1 MILQI
6 LGVALISLLTI
17 APTTLNNNNIIQDN
31 LLPNIEIQPLV
42 APIDVNSGEWQL
54 QQVNRVLN
62 NVTAKELYLFVY
74 NSISYRKY
82 VFDYGYTNNQ
92 ISSFLI
98 EWAGSSA
105 VTSEFPNDNNIRTSG
120 TYYTGTIT
128 NTFHR
133 STIVILPPPDSI
145 IPTIS
150 LSSTQ
155 IYANA
160 IDYPNGLSVTVQ
172 NNLMSTLI
180 TVQDNNPGVIYEF
193 NRNRVLMGSTNVY
206 EEYGVRARDT
216 AGNVSAYVWIEIF
229 YVIDTTPPYISISTD
244 TINKYRSEYPN
255 GLSTTVQNNLMSAI
269 ITVTDDQD
277 PNPTFEYNRGL
288 VIIDSNNPSETYGV
302 RGKDSSNNY
311 SSFLYITI
319 NYIDDVTDVT
329 PPTIQAL
336 NTTLGFY
343 RSQYPNGVSTTNQE
357 QSILQNIIIADNSG
371 TVTVQYNRNRVIID
385 SNNTSEQYGVRAID
399 NAGNVSNFVYI
410 TINYID
416 DVTDLTPPTI
426 TRNIEQVE
434 FLRTNYPVGVSTTIQ
449 LQAILDS
456 VTLQDN
462 RTGVTYE
469 LNTNLTV
476 LGSNNTSNVIGI
488 RAKDTSN
495 LFSEFVYITLIWTDN
510 TTTDN
515 PPTIIGSNSISFLVG
530 LINNN
535 QEFLQQYFV
544 ISDNGTFDVDI
555 SPDIQYDTLGFYNV
569 TITVTDNDFNQV
581 LKNVRVHIRSNA
593 EIDSSYN
600 PLTDLLSG
608 IFGATLSMVFTIGTI
623 NILGFRLL
631 DAMGIIILG
640 AVIWFV
646 YKAIRG

>member
-1 MILQI
+1 MISQI

-17 APTTLNNNNIIQDN
+17 APTTIQNNNINQDN
-31 LLPNIEIQPLV
+31 LLPNIEIQPLA
-42 APIDVNSGEWQL
+42 APISITSTQWVFQRTETLSGMTLWEYNFNFNGTLVWK
-54 QQVNRVLN
+54 
-62 NVTAKELYLFVY
+62 TELSHNTTYDFARGWGQRGSLVPNLGPQIIPQGTY
-74 NSISYRKY
+74 H
-82 VFDYGYTNNQ
+82 FD
-92 ISSFLI
+92 SSFVN
-98 EWAGSSA
+98 GYHR
-105 VTSEFPNDNNIRTSG
+105 D
-120 TYYTGTIT
+120 
-128 NTFHR
+128 TF
-133 STIVILPPPDSI
+133 VVLPPPDTI
-145 IPTIS
+145 IPTIT

-155 IYANA
+155 IYVNA
-160 IDYPNGLSVTVQ
+160 IDYPNGLSVTAQ
-172 NNLMSTLI
+172 NNLMSPLI
-180 TVQDNNPGVIYEF
+180 TVSDNNPGVIYEF

-216 AGNVSAYVWIEIF
+216 AGNVSPYKYIEIF
-229 YVIDTTPPYISISTD
+229 YVIDTTPPYISIITD

-269 ITVTDDQD
+269 ITVTDDID

-336 NTTLGFY
+336 NTILGFY

-357 QSILQNIIIADNSG
+357 QLILQNIIIADNKG
-371 TVTVQYNRNRVIID
+371 TVSVQYNRNRVIID

-399 NAGNVSNFVYI
+399 EAGNVSNFIYI

-416 DVTDLTPPTI
+416 DVTDVTPPTI
-426 TRNIEQVE
+426 TRNIDQVE

-449 LQAILDS
+449 LQAILNS
-456 VTLQDN
+456 VTLQDDKA
-462 RTGVTYE
+462 GVSYE

-488 RAKDTSN
+488 RAKDLSDN
-495 LFSEFVYITLIWTDN
+495 YSQFVYITLIWTDN

-515 PPTIIGSNSISFLVG
+515 PPTIIGSYSIAFLIG

-544 ISDNGTFDVDI
+544 ISDNGTYEVDI

-569 TITVTDNDFNQV
+569 AITVTDNDFNQV
-581 LKNVRVHIRSNA
+581 IKNVRVHIRSNA
-593 EIDSSYN
+593 EVDSSYS

-608 IFGATLSMVFTIGTI
+608 IFGATLSLIFTVGTI

-640 AVIWFV
+640 FIIFYV

>member
-1 MILQI
+1 MISQI

-17 APTTLNNNNIIQDN
+17 APTTINKNINQDNIAPNFNIELNSVISPDSSQWSFVQTSTYNSHTYDVYQYNSGFGYFSKFVTPYGKTGEFHNIAIYNIWTDFEMQNTNPQYNNNTDIM
-31 LLPNIEIQPLV
+31 P
-42 APIDVNSGEWQL
+42 
-54 QQVNRVLN
+54 
-62 NVTAKELYLFVY
+62 
-74 NSISYRKY
+74 
-82 VFDYGYTNNQ
+82 
-92 ISSFLI
+92 
-98 EWAGSSA
+98 
-105 VTSEFPNDNNIRTSG
+105 SG
-120 TYYTGTIT
+120 TYYGGSFL
-128 NTFHR
+128 NGYRR
-133 STIVILPPPDSI
+133 STLVILPPPDTI
-145 IPTIS
+145 IPTIT

-155 IYANA
+155 IYVNA
-160 IDYPNGLSVTVQ
+160 IDYPNGLSVTAQ
-172 NNLMSTLI
+172 NNLMSPLI

-216 AGNVSAYVWIEIF
+216 AGNVSSYVWIEIF

-255 GLSTTVQNNLMSAI
+255 GLSTTVQNNLMSAV
-269 ITVTDDQD
+269 ITVTDDID
-277 PNPTFEYNRGL
+277 PNPTFEYNRNL

-302 RGKDSSNNY
+302 RGKDNSNNY
-311 SSFLYITI
+311 SSYLYITI

-329 PPTIQAL
+329 PPTIQVL
-336 NTTLGFY
+336 NSTLGFY

-357 QSILQNIIIADNSG
+357 QLILQNIVIADNSG
-371 TVTVQYNRNRVIID
+371 TVTVQYFSNRVVID
-385 SNNTSEQYGVRAID
+385 TNNPSAVYDLRAID
-399 NAGNVSNFVYI
+399 PSGNVSNWITI

-416 DVTDLTPPTI
+416 DVTDFTPPTI
-426 TRNIEQVE
+426 TRNAEQVE
-434 FLRTNYPVGVSTTIQ
+434 FLRTDYPVGVSTTIQ

-456 VTLQDN
+456 VTLQDDKA
-462 RTGVTYE
+462 GVSYE

-488 RAKDTSN
+488 RAKDLSDN
-495 LFSEFVYITLIWTDN
+495 YSEFVYITLIWTDN

-515 PPTIIGSNSISFLVG
+515 PPTIIGANSISFLVG
-530 LINNN
+530 MINNN
-535 QEFLQQYFV
+535 EEFLQQYFV
-544 ISDNGTFDVDI
+544 ISDNGTFEVDI

-569 TITVTDNDFNQV
+569 TITVIDNDLNQV

-593 EIDSSYN
+593 EVDSSYS

-608 IFGATLSMVFTIGTI
+608 IFGATLSLIFTVGTI

-640 AVIWFV
+640 FIIFYV

>member
-1 MILQI
+1 MIIQI

-17 APTTLNNNNIIQDN
+17 APTTINNNNINQDN
-31 LLPNIEIQPLV
+31 IAPNIVTNFQIKTDINWGTGTV
-42 APIDVNSGEWQL
+42 RVVNGIVITTYLSDYYYLYEYSSGVSWE
-54 QQVNRVLN
+54 
-62 NVTAKELYLFVY
+62 
-74 NSISYRKY
+74 
-82 VFDYGYTNNQ
+82 
-92 ISSFLI
+92 
-98 EWAGSSA
+98 
-105 VTSEFPNDNNIRTSG
+105 NIRTTINIIDGWG
-120 TYYTGTIT
+120 TTHLSNFPTTGTPSVGIYGT
-128 NTFHR
+128 GSWSGFNR
-133 STIVILPPPDSI
+133 VYARILPPPDNI

-155 IYANA
+155 IYVNA
-160 IDYPNGLSVTVQ
+160 IDYPNGLSVTQQ
-172 NNLMSTLI
+172 NNLMSPLI
-180 TVQDNNPGVIYEF
+180 TVSDNNPGVIYEF

-206 EEYGVRARDT
+206 EEYGVRAKDT

-277 PNPTFEYNRGL
+277 PNPTFEYNRNL

-302 RGKDSSNNY
+302 RGKDNSNNY
-311 SSFLYITI
+311 SSYLYITI

-343 RSQYPNGVSTTNQE
+343 RSQFSNGVSTTNQE
-357 QSILQNIIIADNSG
+357 QLILQNIVIADNSG
-371 TVTVQYNRNRVIID
+371 TVTVQYFSNRVVID
-385 SNNTSEQYGVRAID
+385 TNNSSAVYDLRAID
-399 NAGNVSNFVYI
+399 PSGNVSNWITI

-416 DVTDLTPPTI
+416 DVTDFDPPTI
-426 TRNIEQVE
+426 ILNIEEVE
-434 FLRTNYPVGVSTTIQ
+434 FLRTDYPVGVSTTIQ

-456 VTLQDN
+456 VTLEDN

-469 LNTNLTV
+469 LNQTLTV
-476 LGSNNTSNVIGI
+476 LGSNNTSNIVGI

-495 LFSEFVYITLIWTDN
+495 LVSEFVFITLIWTDN

-515 PPTIIGSNSISFLVG
+515 PPTIIGANSIAFLIG

-535 QEFLQQYFV
+535 EEFLQQYFV
-544 ISDNGTFDVDI
+544 ISDNGTFEVDI
-555 SPDIQYDTLGFYNV
+555 SPDIQYDTLGIYNV
-569 TITVTDNDFNQV
+569 TITVTDNDLNQV

-608 IFGATLSMVFTIGTI
+608 IFGATLSMIFTIGTI

>member
-1 MILQI
+1 MIIQI

-17 APTTLNNNNIIQDN
+17 APTTINNNNINQDN
-31 LLPNIEIQPLV
+31 LLPNIEIQPLA
-42 APIDVNSGEWQL
+42 APISITSTQWVFQRTETLSGMTLWEYNFNFNGTLVWK
-54 QQVNRVLN
+54 
-62 NVTAKELYLFVY
+62 TELSHNTTYDFARGWGQRGSLVP
-74 NSISYRKY
+74 NL
-82 VFDYGYTNNQ
+82 GPQ
-92 ISSFLI
+92 II
-98 EWAGSSA
+98 
-105 VTSEFPNDNNIRTSG
+105 PQG
-120 TYYTGTIT
+120 TYHFDS
-128 NTFHR
+128 TFVNGYHR
-133 STIVILPPPDSI
+133 DTFVVLPPPDTI
-145 IPTIS
+145 IPTIT

-155 IYANA
+155 IYVNA
-160 IDYPNGLSVTVQ
+160 IDYPNGLSVTAQ
-172 NNLMSTLI
+172 NNLMSPLI
-180 TVQDNNPGVIYEF
+180 TISDNNPGVIYEF

-216 AGNVSAYVWIEIF
+216 AGNVSAYVYIEIF
-229 YVIDTTPPYISISTD
+229 YVIDTTPPYISIITD

-269 ITVTDDQD
+269 ITVTDDID

-288 VIIDSNNPSETYGV
+288 VIIDSNNPTETYGV
-302 RGKDSSNNY
+302 RGKDSSNNF

-343 RSQYPNGVSTTNQE
+343 RSEYPNGVSTTNQE
-357 QSILQNIIIADNSG
+357 QLILQNIIIADNSG
-371 TVTVQYNRNRVIID
+371 TVSVQYNRNRVIID
-385 SNNTSEQYGVRAID
+385 SNNTSEEYGVRAID
-399 NAGNVSNFVYI
+399 EAGNVSNFVYI

-416 DVTDLTPPTI
+416 DVTDVTPPTI

-434 FLRTNYPVGVSTTIQ
+434 FLRTDYPVGVSTTIQ
-449 LQAILDS
+449 LQAILNS
-456 VTLQDN
+456 VTLQDDKA
-462 RTGVTYE
+462 GVSYE

-476 LGSNNTSNVIGI
+476 LDSNNTSNVIGI
-488 RAKDTSN
+488 RAKDLSDN
-495 LFSEFVYITLIWTDN
+495 YSQFVYITLIWTDN

-515 PPTIIGSNSISFLVG
+515 PPTIIGSNSIAFLIG

-544 ISDNGTFDVDI
+544 ISDNGTYEVDI

-569 TITVTDNDFNQV
+569 AITVTDNDFNQV
-581 LKNVRVHIRSNA
+581 IKNVRVHIRSNA
-593 EIDSSYN
+593 EVDSSYS

-608 IFGATLSMVFTIGTI
+608 IFGATLSLIFTVGTI

-640 AVIWFV
+640 FIIFYV